1 MVWFVFVE
9 MADGCS
15 ESISKVQSKIRLGS
29 KDLGFNCL
37 ISSLSDAACCF
48 LATVYGD
55 HHTAQEVVRASCDAL
70 VLTVAME
77 DESHKQIWLV
87 VESRLKA
94 MHSTPLRI
102 ISKIRSSRGF
112 DLYTTFEQSNRQLLK
127 RLFLIQTKCN
137 NLVNIKCLVLF
148 KTMSFFFRRLYMST
162 HKTYTYIYRNDQHQ
176 RT

>member
-29 KDLGFNCL
+29 KALGFNCL

-55 HHTAQEVVRASCDAL
+55 HHTAQEVVRASSDAL

-77 DESHKQIWLV
+77 DESYKQIWLV

-112 DLYTTFEQSNRQLLK
+112 YLYTTFEQSNRQLLK

-148 KTMSFFFRRLYMST
+148 KTMSFFFRLYMST